1 MPRIIRTPLTTL
13 ALIVA
18 VAVSASGCSTLTHVL
33 QEKATHVAA
42 QALAANSNP
51 ASAAPAPAASTGLRA
66 VSSPGTVAADE
77 SLHPGQCHIRDV
89 DAQLGLVLPDSSCT
103 PGATDPAV
111 TQANIQQTIC
121 TSGYTGGIRPP
132 ASVTDRYKQQALSE
146 YGLPSDRTTEYDHLV
161 SLQLGGANAVSNLW
175 PEPNRSGAP
184 GTTNP
189 KDAVENSLHRA
200 VCSGRITLAEAQLA
214 IATDWT
220 TADAKLGLK

>member
-1 MPRIIRTPLTTL
+1 MR
-13 ALIVA
+13 
-18 VAVSASGCSTLTHVL
+18 
-33 QEKATHVAA
+33 
-42 QALAANSNP
+42 
-51 ASAAPAPAASTGLRA
+51 
-66 VSSPGTVAADE
+66 
-77 SLHPGQCHIRDV
+77 PGQCHVREV
-89 DAQLGLVLPDSSCT
+89 DQQLGLVLPDASCT
-103 PGATDPAV
+103 PGAIDPAV

-121 TSGYTGGIRPP
+121 TTGYTGGIRPP
-132 ASVTDRYKQQALSE
+132 ASVTDTFKQQALAE
-146 YGLPSDRTTEYDHLV
+146 YGLPYDRSTEYDHLV